1 MTIEELIE
9 LCRRRIQYL
18 NGVRAT
24 SSSAGDLEQVAA
36 CDERIATTQA
46 TLTQLLT
53 LA

>member
-18 NGVRAT
+18 NGVRA
-24 SSSAGDLEQVAA
+24 SASALGDAEQVAS
-36 CDERIATTQA
+36 CDDRIATTQT
-46 TLTQLLT
+46 TLNQLLT

>member
-9 LCRRRIQYL
+9 LCRRRIQYM

-24 SSSAGDLEQVAA
+24 ASSAGDLDQVAA